1 MAYSQ
6 NNDIASIG
14 NTLCIARTKT
24 DRLSDWY
31 DKMTKIPTLWNAVP
45 IINQYKS
52 LILGM
57 QALPYVGN
65 LAGKSRR
72 GCSIYITRI
81 KSCSI
86 DSTGVCT
93 GSPRIR

>member
-31 DKMTKIPTLWNAVP
+31 DKITKIPTLWNAVP

-52 LILGM
+52 FILGM
-57 QALPYVGN
+57 QALPYV
-65 LAGKSRR
+65 
-72 GCSIYITRI
+72 
-81 KSCSI
+81 
-86 DSTGVCT
+86 
-93 GSPRIR
+93 